1 MLDYVL
7 RDRVWIVHG
16 RCIPKVASPRTI
28 NMYLGLLRKTTTTTF
43 TTNQSR
49 RIATPLFRGFL
60 PGKRHAAQ
68 IASRDLG
75 SICLFVTFGVARTEA
90 FLMASDTFIIDVFGL
105 TRCPKHLAALTP
117 ILGVRA
123 APCLIFT

>member
-1 MLDYVL
+1 MDRTRLGL
-7 RDRVWIVHG
+7 FRDRKSTDYKYVPRVIEKEG
-16 RCIPKVASPRTI
+16 RPRSQQT
-28 NMYLGLLRKTTTTTF
+28 
-43 TTNQSR
+43 QSR
-49 RIATPLFRGFL
+49 RTATPCFEGFL

-75 SICLFVTFGVARTEA
+75 GICLFVTFCIARTEA
-90 FLMASDTFIIDVFGL
+90 FLMASNTVIIDVFGL